1 MIASGFPRD
10 ITFPEKSVG
19 SGVGAMLAGV
29 RVIAA
34 ALAMVSVSFAAVAQ
48 AIPPG
53 AQIVPPSDQPGRER
67 ERFERPAVPLAQPGG
82 AIITAPG
89 IEAPPGAAQTFLVIR
104 QIRVTGASV
113 YTTAQFAEL
122 YADLVGQKVSLQ
134 QVYDLAGR
142 ITAKY
147 GGDGYV
153 LSRAIVPVQELD
165 PNGAV
170 VHIQV
175 VEGYIETVEWPPQL
189 AGYRD
194 FFTYYAYKITA
205 ERPVNIRTIER
216 YLLLAGDLPGLKFKN
231 SIKPHPTKV
240 GAAILVVEVTQQKPL
255 DFFGRTDNRGTH
267 ARGPL
272 EYLGSF
278 TANNWL
284 RLHEAITV
292 TAAGAYQ
299 TQELQY
305 YSAIYRQTLTAEG
318 LTYFLTGSYG
328 FGRPDLGIGQQ
339 FLLYKTKSLYL
350 ESGLSYPIIRAR
362 ERNLSV
368 AGVVFAS
375 DDNGSFFDMPDVPPS
390 TLDRLR
396 GFRLRAEG
404 DSADST
410 GGINQFFFVF
420 SQGIEGLGS
429 TQNGYDLASRAFGRV
444 DFTKMELTVSR
455 LQPLFDQFSFLAAA
469 YGQYALTPLLVS
481 ELCGYGGRVFG
492 RAFDPSQFVSDTC
505 IEILGELRYDI
516 PLQLKGLTQ
525 SQLYG
530 FMDHGWLHNIA
541 PVPGTFANVD
551 AASVGAGLRLGW
563 LNAITADL
571 SVAQAV
577 QGTGLLNTGPVPGLL
592 ETGPRK
598 NTRFFF
604 ILNARL

>member
-1 MIASGFPRD
+1 
-10 ITFPEKSVG
+10 
-19 SGVGAMLAGV
+19 MLAGV

-82 AIITAPG
+82 PTITVPG
-89 IEAPPGAAQTFLVIR
+89 TEAPPGAAQTFLVIR

-368 AGVVFAS
+368 AGLIFAS

-404 DSADST
+404 DSADSS
-410 GGINQFFFVF
+410 GAINQFFFVF

-444 DFTKMELTVSR
+444 DFTKMELTLSR
-455 LQPLFDQFSFLAAA
+455 LQPLFDQFSVLVAA

-505 IEILGELRYDI
+505 IEVLAELRYDI
-516 PLQLKGLTQ
+516 PLQFKGLTQ

-530 FMDHGWLHNIA
+530 FIDHGWLHNIA

-571 SVAQAV
+571 QVAQAV